1 MVIKKLK
8 INGTFII
15 DLKPFQDFRGFFL
28 RTYDDNIFKEKR
40 INFKWVQENHSKTLK
55 KGTIRGLHFQFPPFA
70 ETKLVRCIRGKI
82 LDVFVDLRKN
92 SPTFGKWDSI
102 ILSEDNYKMVLIPKG
117 FAHGFLTLTDNC
129 EVIYKVDNYYN
140 PEYECGLIWNDS
152 DLNINWGIDNPI
164 LSEKDKKN
172 FTFQQY
178 CNLLIDNDTRE

>member
-1 MVIKKLK
+1 
-8 INGTFII
+8 
-15 DLKPFQDFRGFFL
+15 
-28 RTYDDNIFKEKR
+28 
-40 INFKWVQENHSKTLK
+40 
-55 KGTIRGLHFQFPPFA
+55 
-70 ETKLVRCIRGKI
+70 
-82 LDVFVDLRKN
+82 VDLRKN

>member
-28 RTYDDNIFKEKR
+28 RTYDDKIFKEAGL
-40 INFKWVQENHSKTLK
+40 NYNWVQENHSRTAK

-70 ETKLVRCIRGKI
+70 ETKLIRCTRGKI

-102 ILSEDNYKMVLIPKG
+102 VLSEDNFKSVLVPRG
-117 FAHGFLTLTDNC
+117 FAHGFLTLTDDC
-129 EVIYKVDNYYN
+129 EVIYKVDNYYS
-140 PEYECGLIWNDS
+140 PQHECGLIWNDITI
-152 DLNINWGIDNPI
+152 NIEWGIDNPI

-172 FTFQQY
+172 ISFDDFA
-178 CNLLIDNDTRE
+178 NLYKGIEL

>member
-1 MVIKKLK
+1 L
-8 INGTFII
+8 II
-15 DLKPFQDFRGFFL
+15 EVFFV
-28 RTYDDNIFKEKR
+28 RTYDNNVFNENGLKFD
-40 INFKWVQENHSKTLK
+40 WVQENHSKTVK
-55 KGTIRGLHFQFPPFA
+55 SGTIRGLHFQLPPFA

-129 EVIYKVDNYYN
+129 KVIYKVDNYYN

-172 FTFQQY
+172 ITF
-178 CNLLIDNDTRE
+178 